1 MIRPGRITVVLGMCS
16 AILFANA
23 AVALTPTR
31 TNGLICQDEP
41 CHIETFSGGYIF
53 RGITRPSQRGQKVV
67 FEYKRAGSS
76 TWHRFGQEGSGKVFI
91 SPDGTTSDLINS
103 DHEWREHFDIN
114 GFTGYPHRRWV
125 LRARFLRQDGY
136 GGSAEWVRARAAYGD

>member
-1 MIRPGRITVVLGMCS
+1 MKFPLAVTPQWSGTYGEQGVWESRWPPGICQECGSPIDDEDDTKRWCS
-16 AILFANA
+16 A
-23 AVALTPTR
+23 
-31 TNGLICQDEP
+31 G
-41 CHIETFSGGYIF
+41 
-53 RGITRPSQRGQKVV
+53 
-67 FEYKRAGSS
+67 